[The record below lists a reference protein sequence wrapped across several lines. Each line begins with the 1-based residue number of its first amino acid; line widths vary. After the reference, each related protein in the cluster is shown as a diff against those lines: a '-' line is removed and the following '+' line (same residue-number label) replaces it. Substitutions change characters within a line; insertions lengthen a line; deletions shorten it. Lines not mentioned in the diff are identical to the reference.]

1 MTPDLPREVPMTQ
14 PTTGPDADRDLLEEL
29 ARTILEHSAPEE
41 LVIFEETAEEYFHHP
56 DAVLHPA
63 RRDEALGF
71 GLDLALLTPYVLAVA
86 APVLGFLVQTV
97 AAAAKEEATP
107 RVRELVRRLF
117 NRSAPEDAQHE
128 DEPMT
133 LTPEQA
139 REVRAVALARAT
151 DLGLPEEQARLLAD
165 SVVGGLVV
173 AA

>member
-1 MTPDLPREVPMTQ
+1 MTAPD
-14 PTTGPDADRDLLEEL
+14 PDPDRDLLEEL
-29 ARTILEHSAPEE
+29 ARTVLERSAPEE
-41 LVIFEETAEEYFHHP
+41 LVIFGETAEEYFRDP
-56 DAVLHPA
+56 EAVLHPT

-86 APVLGFLVQTV
+86 TPVLGFLVQTV

-117 NRSAPEDAQHE
+117 NRSGSGDQDRMGG
-128 DEPMT
+128 DEHPA
-133 LTPEQA
+133 LTADQA
-139 REVRAVALARAT
+139 REVREVALARAT
-151 DLGLPEEQARLLAD
+151 DLGLPAEQARLLAD

>member
-1 MTPDLPREVPMTQ
+1 MAQ
-14 PTTGPDADRDLLEEL
+14 PSPDADRDLLEEL

-41 LVIFEETAEEYFHHP
+41 LVIFEETAEEYFRNP
-56 DAVLHPA
+56 DDVLHPA

-86 APVLGFLVQTV
+86 APVLSFLVQTV

-117 NRSAPEDAQHE
+117 NRSAAKGAQHE
-128 DEPMT
+128 RREDESLT

-139 REVRAVALARAT
+139 REVREVALARAT

-173 AA
+173 GA

>member
-1 MTPDLPREVPMTQ
+1 MTPPSSP
-14 PTTGPDADRDLLEEL
+14 PDADRDLLEEL

-41 LVIFEETAEEYFHHP
+41 LVIFEETAEEYFHNP

-86 APVLGFLVQTV
+86 APVLSFLVQTV

-117 NRSAPEDAQHE
+117 NRSAAKDAQHE
-128 DEPMT
+128 RREDESLT

-139 REVRAVALARAT
+139 REVREVALARAT

-173 AA
+173 GA

>member
-1 MTPDLPREVPMTQ
+1 MTPPEP
-14 PTTGPDADRDLLEEL
+14 DRDLLEEL
-29 ARTILEHSAPEE
+29 ARAVLEHAAPEE
-41 LVIFEETAEEYFHHP
+41 LVIFEETAEEYFRDQ
-56 DAVLHPA
+56 DAVLHPT

-86 APVLGFLVQTV
+86 TPVLGFLVQTV

-117 NRSAPEDAQHE
+117 NRSQPREQPREQPRDKDRRGG
-128 DEPMT
+128 DERMA
-133 LTPEQA
+133 LTAEQA

-151 DLGLPEEQARLLAD
+151 DLGLPDEQARLLAD

-173 AA
+173 AT

>member
-1 MTPDLPREVPMTQ
+1 MSQPATPPEP
-14 PTTGPDADRDLLEEL
+14 DRDLLEEL

-41 LVIFEETAEEYFHHP
+41 LVIFGETAEEYFRDP
-56 DAVLHPA
+56 DAVLHPT

-107 RVRELVRRLF
+107 RIRELVRRLF
-117 NRSAPEDAQHE
+117 NRSQPGEQPGQPGQQPGE
-128 DEPMT
+128 QETRPMA
-133 LTPEQA
+133 LTSEQA

-151 DLGLPEEQARLLAD
+151 DLGLPDEQARLLAD

>member
-1 MTPDLPREVPMTQ
+1 MTAPA
-14 PTTGPDADRDLLEEL
+14 ADRDLLEEL

-41 LVIFEETAEEYFHHP
+41 LVIFEETSEEYFRDP

-63 RRDEALGF
+63 RRDEPLGF

-117 NRSAPEDAQHE
+117 NRSAGEGVRPEQDDQPLA
-128 DEPMT
+128 
-133 LTPEQA
+133 LTVEQA
-139 REVRAVALARAT
+139 REVREVALARAA
-151 DLGLPEEQARLLAD
+151 DLGLPAEQARLLAD

-173 AA
+173 AV

>member
-1 MTPDLPREVPMTQ
+1 MTQ
-14 PTTGPDADRDLLEEL
+14 PSSSPPDADRDLLEEL
-29 ARTILEHSAPEE
+29 SRTILEHAAPEE
-41 LVIFEETAEEYFHHP
+41 LVIFEETAEEYFHNP
-56 DAVLHPA
+56 DAVLRPA

-86 APVLGFLVQTV
+86 APVLSFLVQTV

-117 NRSAPEDAQHE
+117 NRSPAAAAGKDATREQRE

-139 REVRAVALARAT
+139 REVREVALARAT

>member
-1 MTPDLPREVPMTQ
+1 MTP
-14 PTTGPDADRDLLEEL
+14 PDTDRDLLEEL

-41 LVIFEETAEEYFHHP
+41 LVIFEETSQEYFRDP
-56 DAVLHPA
+56 EGVLHPA

-86 APVLGFLVQTV
+86 APVLTFLLHTV
-97 AAAAKEEATP
+97 ADAAKEEATP

-117 NRSAPEDAQHE
+117 NRSGDQRGAPDRQPP
-128 DEPMT
+128 DEQPLA
-133 LTPEQA
+133 LTGEQA
-139 REVRAVALARAT
+139 REVREVALARAA
-151 DLGLPEEQARLLAD
+151 DLGLPAEQARLLAD

>member
-1 MTPDLPREVPMTQ
+1 MTTPSLP
-14 PTTGPDADRDLLEEL
+14 PDADRDLLEEL

-41 LVIFEETAEEYFHHP
+41 LVIFEETAEEYFHDP

-86 APVLGFLVQTV
+86 APVLSFLVQTV

-117 NRSAPEDAQHE
+117 NRSAGRNEQEGEDA
-128 DEPMT
+128 PMT
-133 LTPEQA
+133 LTPDQA
-139 REVRAVALARAT
+139 REVRQVALARAT

-165 SVVGGLVV
+165 SVVGGLAV
-173 AA
+173 AG